1 MNFRIVK
8 MEIVDIEI
16 KTGGKFGEGKKLTL
30 NNFMLFERAEIDWG
44 KNINVICG
52 ENSTGKTTLLK
63 VMYSVL
69 KPLSKGNKEAI
80 NKEMEEQLFVNK
92 LQGVFRPDGMKIGR
106 LVSRKQGSNRTD
118 FEVLLDKNQKITIGF
133 GNRQENHADIK
144 IDASKFSG
152 MYDVIYIP
160 TKEMISTTE
169 HFASLYEEYHI
180 DFEEM
185 YYDLAKLLD
194 RPLSKGPN
202 TNEQNEVLKSFEEIM
217 KGQIVQRDKKFYL
230 KVRGEGEFEMGLLS
244 DGYRKLA
251 MIVYLILSGSMNK
264 NTILFW
270 DEPETNMNPK
280 TIRPIV
286 QALVA
291 LAKMGVQIF
300 VTTHDYFVQ
309 QEFNMLTVYPE
320 LNPERLDIRFMS
332 LYRDGEMND
341 VKYELEKTASD
352 LKHNA
357 IMQEFD
363 AMYDREQEFIYGH

>member
-1 MNFRIVK
+1 MKV
-8 MEIVDIEI
+8 
-16 KTGGKFGEGKKLTL
+16 KKLTL

-80 NKEMEEQLFVNK
+80 NREMEEQLFVNK

-118 FEVLLDKNQKITIGF
+118 FEVLLDKNQKIAIGF

-152 MYDVIYIP
+152 TYDVIYIP

-309 QEFNMLTVYPE
+309 QEFNVLTVYPE
-320 LNPERLDIRFMS
+320 LNPECLDIRFMS

-341 VKYELEKTASD
+341 VKYEMEKTASD

-363 AMYDREQEFIYGH
+363 AMYDREQEFIYGD

>member
-1 MNFRIVK
+1 MNI
-8 MEIVDIEI
+8 
-16 KTGGKFGEGKKLTL
+16 KKLIL
-30 NNFMLFERAEIDWG
+30 NNFMLFENAEIDWG

-363 AMYDREQEFIYGH
+363 AMCDREQEFIYGH

>member
-1 MNFRIVK
+1 MKV
-8 MEIVDIEI
+8 
-16 KTGGKFGEGKKLTL
+16 KKLTL

-80 NKEMEEQLFVNK
+80 NREMEEQLFVNK

-118 FEVLLDKNQKITIGF
+118 FEVLLDKNQKIAIGF

-152 MYDVIYIP
+152 TYDVIYIP
-160 TKEMISTTE
+160 TKEMVSTTE

-320 LNPERLDIRFMS
+320 LNPECLDIRFMS

-363 AMYDREQEFIYGH
+363 AMYDREQEFIYGD

>member
-1 MNFRIVK
+1 MK
-8 MEIVDIEI
+8 IE
-16 KTGGKFGEGKKLTL
+16 KLTL
-30 NNFMLFERAEIDWG
+30 NNFMLFEKAEIDWS
-44 KNINVICG
+44 KNINIICG

-63 VMYSVL
+63 VMYAVL
-69 KPLSKGNKEAI
+69 KPLSKGNKEAT
-80 NKEMEEQLFVNK
+80 NKDMEEQLFVEK

-118 FEVLLDKNQKITIGF
+118 FEITLDRKQKISIGF

-144 IDASKFSG
+144 MEMEK
-152 MYDVIYIP
+152 MQNKYDVIYIP

-169 HFASLYEEYHI
+169 HFASLYEQYHI

-230 KVRGEGEFEMGLLS
+230 KIKGEGEFEMGLLS
-244 DGYRKLA
+244 DGYRKLS
-251 MIVYLILSGSMNK
+251 MIVYLILSGTMSK

-280 TIRPIV
+280 MIRPIV
-286 QALVA
+286 QAMVV

-309 QEFNMLTVYPE
+309 QEFNMLAVYPE
-320 LNPERLDIRFMS
+320 LNTAELDVRFMS
-332 LYRDGEMND
+332 LYRDELTND
-341 VKYELEKTASD
+341 VRFEMKRSASD
-352 LKHNA
+352 LENNA
-357 IMQEFD
+357 IMWEFD
-363 AMYDREQEFIYGH
+363 AMYDREQSIIYGD

>member
-1 MNFRIVK
+1 
-8 MEIVDIEI
+8 
-16 KTGGKFGEGKKLTL
+16 
-30 NNFMLFERAEIDWG
+30 
-44 KNINVICG
+44 
-52 ENSTGKTTLLK
+52 
-63 VMYSVL
+63 MYSVL

-80 NKEMEEQLFVNK
+80 NREMEEQLFVNK

-118 FEVLLDKNQKITIGF
+118 FEVLLDKNQKIAIGF

-152 MYDVIYIP
+152 TYDVIYIP

-320 LNPERLDIRFMS
+320 LNPECLDIRFMS

-363 AMYDREQEFIYGH
+363 AMYDREQEFIYGD

>member
-363 AMYDREQEFIYGH
+363 AMCDREQEFIYGH

>member
-1 MNFRIVK
+1 
-8 MEIVDIEI
+8 
-16 KTGGKFGEGKKLTL
+16 
-30 NNFMLFERAEIDWG
+30 MLFEKAAINWSE
-44 KNINVICG
+44 NINVICG

-63 VMYSVL
+63 MMYSML
-69 KPLSKGNKEAI
+69 KPLSKGYAESMT
-80 NKEMEEQLFVNK
+80 KEMEEKLFVDK

-118 FEVLLDKNQKITIGF
+118 CTAVLENKQKISIGF

-144 IDASKFSG
+144 TEQINSQVKFE
-152 MYDVIYIP
+152 VIYIP

-194 RPLSKGPN
+194 RPLSKGAN
-202 TNEQNEVLKSFEEIM
+202 TCEQNEILKSFEEIM

-230 KVRGEGEFEMGLLS
+230 KIKGEGEFEMGLLS
-244 DGYRKLA
+244 DGYRKLS
-251 MIVYLILSGSMNK
+251 MIVYLILSGSLNK
-264 NTILFW
+264 DTVLFW

-280 TIRPIV
+280 MIRPVV
-286 QALVA
+286 QAIVA
-291 LAKMGVQIF
+291 LAKMGVQVF

-309 QEFNMLTVYPE
+309 QEFNLFTVYPE
-320 LNPERLDIRFMS
+320 LNVNAIDVRFIS
-332 LYRDGEMND
+332 LYKDEKENKICYEM
-341 VKYELEKTASD
+341 KQTASELEN
-352 LKHNA
+352 NA

-363 AMYDREQEFIYGH
+363 AMYDREQRIIYGN

>member
-1 MNFRIVK
+1 
-8 MEIVDIEI
+8 
-16 KTGGKFGEGKKLTL
+16 
-30 NNFMLFERAEIDWG
+30 
-44 KNINVICG
+44 
-52 ENSTGKTTLLK
+52 
-63 VMYSVL
+63 MYSVL

-80 NKEMEEQLFVNK
+80 NREMEEQLFVNK

-118 FEVLLDKNQKITIGF
+118 FEVLLDKNQKIAIGF

-152 MYDVIYIP
+152 TYDVIYIP

-202 TNEQNEVLKSFEEIM
+202 THEHNEVLKSFEEIM

-320 LNPERLDIRFMS
+320 LNPECLDIRFMS

-363 AMYDREQEFIYGH
+363 AMYDREQEFIYGD

>member
-1 MNFRIVK
+1 MNI
-8 MEIVDIEI
+8 
-16 KTGGKFGEGKKLTL
+16 KKLIL
-30 NNFMLFERAEIDWG
+30 NNFMLFENAEIDWG

-118 FEVLLDKNQKITIGF
+118 FEVLLDKNQKITMGF
-133 GNRQENHADIK
+133 GNRQENHANIK

>member
-1 MNFRIVK
+1 MKV
-8 MEIVDIEI
+8 
-16 KTGGKFGEGKKLTL
+16 KKLTL

-80 NKEMEEQLFVNK
+80 NREREEQLFVNK

-118 FEVLLDKNQKITIGF
+118 FEVLLDKNQKIAIGF

-152 MYDVIYIP
+152 TYDVIYIP

-320 LNPERLDIRFMS
+320 LNPECLDIRFMS

-363 AMYDREQEFIYGH
+363 AMYDREQEFIYGD

>member
-1 MNFRIVK
+1 MKV
-8 MEIVDIEI
+8 
-16 KTGGKFGEGKKLTL
+16 KKLTL

-80 NKEMEEQLFVNK
+80 NREMEEQLFVNK

-118 FEVLLDKNQKITIGF
+118 FEVLLDKNQKIAIGF

-152 MYDVIYIP
+152 TYDVIYIP

-230 KVRGEGEFEMGLLS
+230 KVRGEGEFEMGLLT

-320 LNPERLDIRFMS
+320 LNPECLDIRFMS

-363 AMYDREQEFIYGH
+363 AMYDREQEFIYGD

>member
-1 MNFRIVK
+1 MKVN
-8 MEIVDIEI
+8 
-16 KTGGKFGEGKKLTL
+16 KLTL
-30 NNFMLFERAEIDWG
+30 SNFMLFENAEIDWS

-69 KPLSKGNKEAI
+69 KPFGKGYKEAAS
-80 NKEMEEQLFVNK
+80 KEIEEKVLVNK
-92 LQGVFRPDGMKIGR
+92 LQGVFRPDSMKIGR

-118 FEVLLDKNQKITIGF
+118 FSVILDKNQRISVGF

-144 IDASKFSG
+144 MEQIKSLGNF
-152 MYDVIYIP
+152 DVIYIP

-169 HFASLYEEYHI
+169 HFASLYEDYHI

-202 TNEQNEVLKSFEEIM
+202 TNEQNEVLKSFEDIM
-217 KGQIVQRDKKFYL
+217 KGQIVQKDKKFFL
-230 KVRGEGEFEMGLLS
+230 KIKGEGEFEMGLLS
-244 DGYRKLA
+244 DGYRKLS
-251 MIVYLILSGSMNK
+251 MIVYMILSGSLNK

-280 TIRPIV
+280 MIRPIV
-286 QALVA
+286 QALVT

-320 LNPERLDIRFMS
+320 LNSEHLDIRFMS
-332 LYRDGEMND
+332 LYRDEQTND
-341 VKYELEKTASD
+341 VKFEMEKTASD
-352 LKHNA
+352 LKYNA

-363 AMYDREQEFIYGH
+363 AMYDREQRIIYGD

>member
-1 MNFRIVK
+1 MK
-8 MEIVDIEI
+8 IE
-16 KTGGKFGEGKKLTL
+16 KLTL
-30 NNFMLFERAEIDWG
+30 KKFMLFENAEIDWS
-44 KNINVICG
+44 KNINIICG

-69 KPLSKGNKEAI
+69 KPLSKGNKEAT
-80 NKEMEEQLFVNK
+80 NKDMEEQQFVEK

-118 FEVLLDKNQKITIGF
+118 FEVTLDKKQKISIGF
-133 GNRQENHADIK
+133 GNRQESHADIK
-144 IDASKFSG
+144 VEVEKTLSK
-152 MYDVIYIP
+152 YDVIYIP

-169 HFASLYEEYHI
+169 HFTSLYEQYHI

-230 KVRGEGEFEMGLLS
+230 KIKGEGEFEMGLLS
-244 DGYRKLA
+244 DGYRKLS
-251 MIVYLILSGSMNK
+251 MIVYLILSGSMRK

-280 TIRPIV
+280 MIRPIV
-286 QALVA
+286 QAMVV

-320 LNPERLDIRFMS
+320 LNQEKLDIRFIS
-332 LYRDGEMND
+332 LYRDEQTND
-341 VKYELEKTASD
+341 VKYEIEKTASD
-352 LKHNA
+352 LEHNA

-363 AMYDREQEFIYGH
+363 AMYDREQRIIYGD

>member
-1 MNFRIVK
+1 MKV
-8 MEIVDIEI
+8 
-16 KTGGKFGEGKKLTL
+16 KKLTL
-30 NNFMLFERAEIDWG
+30 NNFMLFERA
-44 KNINVICG
+44 
-52 ENSTGKTTLLK
+52 

-80 NKEMEEQLFVNK
+80 NREMEEQLFVNK

-118 FEVLLDKNQKITIGF
+118 FEVLLDKNQKIAIGF

-152 MYDVIYIP
+152 TYDVIYIP

-320 LNPERLDIRFMS
+320 LNPECLDIRFMS

-363 AMYDREQEFIYGH
+363 AMYDREQEFIYGD

>member
-1 MNFRIVK
+1 MKV
-8 MEIVDIEI
+8 
-16 KTGGKFGEGKKLTL
+16 KKLTL

-80 NKEMEEQLFVNK
+80 NREMEEQLFVNK
-92 LQGVFRPDGMKIGR
+92 LQGVFRPNGMKIGR

-118 FEVLLDKNQKITIGF
+118 FEVLLDKNQKIAIGF

-152 MYDVIYIP
+152 TYDVIYIP

-320 LNPERLDIRFMS
+320 LNPECLDIRFMS

-363 AMYDREQEFIYGH
+363 AMYDREQEFIYGD

>member
-1 MNFRIVK
+1 MK
-8 MEIVDIEI
+8 IE
-16 KTGGKFGEGKKLTL
+16 KLTL
-30 NNFMLFERAEIDWG
+30 NNFMLFESAEINWS
-44 KNINVICG
+44 KNINIICG

-69 KPLSKGNKEAI
+69 KPLSKGNKAAT
-80 NKEMEEQLFVNK
+80 NKEMEEQQFVEK

-106 LVSRKQGSNRTD
+106 LVSRRQGSNRTD
-118 FEVLLDKNQKITIGF
+118 FAVTLDKKQKISIGF
-133 GNRQENHADIK
+133 GNRQESHADIK
-144 IDASKFSG
+144 VEIEKTLNN
-152 MYDVIYIP
+152 YDVIYIP

-169 HFASLYEEYHI
+169 HFTSLYEQYHI

-230 KVRGEGEFEMGLLS
+230 KIKGEGEFEMGLLS
-244 DGYRKLA
+244 DGYRKLS
-251 MIVYLILSGSMNK
+251 MIVYLILSGSMSK

-280 TIRPIV
+280 MIRPIV
-286 QALVA
+286 QALVV

-309 QEFNMLTVYPE
+309 QEFNMLAEYPE
-320 LNPERLDIRFMS
+320 LNSEKLDIRFMS
-332 LYRDGEMND
+332 LYRDKQTND
-341 VKYELEKTASD
+341 VKYEMEKTASD
-352 LKHNA
+352 LKNNA

-363 AMYDREQEFIYGH
+363 AMYDREQRFIYGD

>member
-1 MNFRIVK
+1 MKI
-8 MEIVDIEI
+8 
-16 KTGGKFGEGKKLTL
+16 KKLSMH
-30 NNFMLFERAEIDWG
+30 NFMLFGDVEIDWSP
-44 KNINVICG
+44 NINVICG

-69 KPLSKGNKEAI
+69 KPLGKGFKEGYT
-80 NKEMEEQLFVNK
+80 KETEEKIYVDK
-92 LQGVFRPDGMKIGR
+92 LQGVFRPDNMKIGR
-106 LVSRKQGSNRTD
+106 LVSRKQGSNRTE
-118 FEVLLDKNQKITIGF
+118 FSIITSTDQHVSIGF
-133 GNRQENHADIK
+133 GNRQENHAEVK
-144 IDASKFSG
+144 IGQGDFFENF
-152 MYDVIYIP
+152 DVIYIP

-169 HFASLYEEYHI
+169 HFAALYEDYHI

-194 RPLSKGPN
+194 RPLSKGAR

-217 KGQIVQRDKKFYL
+217 DGQIIQKDKKFYL
-230 KVRGEGEFEMGLLS
+230 KIKGEGEFEMGLLS
-244 DGYRKLA
+244 DGYRKLS
-251 MIVYLILSGSMNK
+251 MIVYLILSGSLNK

-280 TIRPIV
+280 MIRPIV
-286 QALVA
+286 DALAA

-320 LNPERLDIRFMS
+320 LNLGDMDIRFMS
-332 LYRDGEMND
+332 LYKDGTSKDVQYEM
-341 VKYELEKTASD
+341 KETASD
-352 LKHNA
+352 LEHNA

-363 AMYDREQEFIYGH
+363 AMYDREQEIIYGN

>member
-1 MNFRIVK
+1 MNI
-8 MEIVDIEI
+8 
-16 KTGGKFGEGKKLTL
+16 KKLIL
-30 NNFMLFERAEIDWG
+30 NNFMLFENAEIDWG

-118 FEVLLDKNQKITIGF
+118 FEVLLDKNQKITMGF

-217 KGQIVQRDKKFYL
+217 KGQIIQRDKKFYL